1 MIGDP
6 ERIKIET
13 AGSASTSE
21 FAMARQRLK
30 WPSPKLSW
38 L

>member
-13 AGSASTSE
+13 AGSASTRE
-21 FAMARQRLK
+21 FAIARHRRK